1 MQEKIS
7 QRERNFRDT
16 WSAIHDAAFTL
27 AIEEQSP
34 SATVE
39 GIAEAAGISRR
50 TFFNY
55 FASKEDAILGV
66 KSPRLTQE
74 VVSAYSESDEGELS
88 AAAHLLLAVV
98 RTSMPPEGFL
108 RRKQAV
114 EVLPGLRIRL
124 NSLLVAAENLVR
136 DLLLNRAEGFELH
149 NQRLIHSEGEELDA
163 LVALAAAVLRQ
174 AVNLRYDRQIDLEP
188 LIPRTIESFRK
199 VMERC

>member
-7 QRERNFRDT
+7 QRERNFRET
-16 WSAIHDAAFTL
+16 WSAIHEAAFTL
-27 AIEEQSP
+27 AIKDQSP
-34 SATVE
+34 HATVE
-39 GIAEAAGISRR
+39 GIADAAGISRR

-74 VVSAYSESDEGELS
+74 MVTSYAGSAEGQLS
-88 AAAHLLLAVV
+88 RAVHLLLAVV
-98 RTSMPPEGFL
+98 QTSMPPEGFP

-114 EVLPGLRIRL
+114 EAIPGLRVRL
-124 NSLLVAAENLVR
+124 NSLLAEGENLVR
-136 DLLLNRAEGFELH
+136 ELLLNRVEEFPLRDE
-149 NQRLIHSEGEELDA
+149 RLIHSEGEELDA
-163 LVALAAAVLRQ
+163 LLALAVAVLKQ
-174 AVNLRYDRQIDLEP
+174 AVNMRYDRQMDLEP

>member
-16 WSAIHDAAFTL
+16 WSAIHEAAFTL
-27 AIEEQSP
+27 AIEEQSAN
-34 SATVE
+34 ATVE

-74 VVSAYSESDEGELS
+74 MVSAYTEAGEGELS
-88 AAAHLLLAVV
+88 RTVHLLLAVV
-98 RTSMPPEGFL
+98 QTSMPPEGFL
-108 RRKQAV
+108 RRKRAV
-114 EVLPGLRIRL
+114 EVIPGLRIRL
-124 NSLLVAAENLVR
+124 NSLLAEGENLVR
-136 DLLLNRAEGFELH
+136 DLLLNRVEDFPLPE
-149 NQRLIHSEGEELDA
+149 QRLVHSEGEELDA
-163 LVALAAAVLRQ
+163 LLALAVAVLRQ
-174 AVNLRYDRQIDLEP
+174 AVSIRYDRQLDLEP

-199 VMERC
+199 VMDQC

>member
-16 WSAIHDAAFTL
+16 WSAIHEAAFTL
-27 AIEEQSP
+27 AIQEQSAN
-34 SATVE
+34 ATVE
-39 GIAEAAGISRR
+39 GIADAAGISRR

-74 VVSAYSESDEGELS
+74 MVTSYAGSAEGQLS
-88 AAAHLLLAVV
+88 RAVHLLLAVV
-98 RTSMPPEGFL
+98 QTSMPPEGFP

-114 EVLPGLRIRL
+114 EAIPGLRVRL
-124 NSLLVAAENLVR
+124 NSLLAEGENLVR
-136 DLLLNRAEGFELH
+136 ELLLNRVEEFPLRDE
-149 NQRLIHSEGEELDA
+149 RLIHSEGEELDA
-163 LVALAAAVLRQ
+163 LLALAVAVLKQ
-174 AVNLRYDRQIDLEP
+174 AVNMRYDRQMDLEP